1 MVKTLT
7 AVGFIVVIILWGIVG
22 KYSLHLKPKVEYNI
36 KVDSYLNKIQEFG
49 IKCYLQVLFTV
60 GAFMSTRSWVDK
72 HIKVCY
78 NRLDEINSDYDKQ
91 TRTNWYP
98 KK

>member
-1 MVKTLT
+1 M
-7 AVGFIVVIILWGIVG
+7 
-22 KYSLHLKPKVEYNI
+22 
-36 KVDSYLNKIQEFG
+36 
-49 IKCYLQVLFTV
+49 
-60 GAFMSTRSWVDK
+60 GAFMGRSWVDK

-91 TRTNWYP
+91 TRNSWYP

>member
-1 MVKTLT
+1 M
-7 AVGFIVVIILWGIVG
+7 
-22 KYSLHLKPKVEYNI
+22 
-36 KVDSYLNKIQEFG
+36 DSYLDKIQEFG

-60 GAFMSTRSWVDK
+60 GAFTAGRSWVDK

-78 NRLDEINSDYDKQ
+78 NKLDEINSDYDIV
-91 TRTNWYP
+91 TRHLWYP

>member
-1 MVKTLT
+1 MKS
-7 AVGFIVVIILWGIVG
+7 F
-22 KYSLHLKPKVEYNI
+22 LH
-36 KVDSYLNKIQEFG
+36 KIQEFG
-49 IKCYLQVLFTV
+49 IKCYLQVLFTI

-78 NRLDEINSDYDKQ
+78 NRLDEINSDYDKL

>member
-1 MVKTLT
+1 MDSFLDK
-7 AVGFIVVIILWGIVG
+7 IL
-22 KYSLHLKPKVEYNI
+22 
-36 KVDSYLNKIQEFG
+36 EFG
-49 IKCYLQVLFTV
+49 IKFYLQVLFVV
-60 GAFMSTRSWVDK
+60 GTYFGRSWVDK
-72 HIKVCY
+72 HIIMCY

>member
-1 MVKTLT
+1 MEFNTKMVSFLHK
-7 AVGFIVVIILWGIVG
+7 IEEII
-22 KYSLHLKPKVEYNI
+22 I
-36 KVDSYLNKIQEFG
+36 KI
-49 IKCYLQVLFTV
+49 YLQVLFTL
-60 GAFMSTRSWVDK
+60 GAFRGRSWVDK

-78 NRLDEINSDYDKQ
+78 NKLDEINSDYDKQ

>member
-1 MVKTLT
+1 M
-7 AVGFIVVIILWGIVG
+7 A
-22 KYSLHLKPKVEYNI
+22 YNI
-36 KVDSYLNKIQEFG
+36 KAVSFLNNKIQEIC
-49 IKCYLQVLFTV
+49 IKIYLQFLFLI
-60 GAFMSTRSWVDK
+60 GGFKGRSWVDK

-78 NRLDEINSDYDKQ
+78 NRLDKINSDYDKA

>member
-1 MVKTLT
+1 MKL
-7 AVGFIVVIILWGIVG
+7 FLHKLQGI
-22 KYSLHLKPKVEYNI
+22 
-36 KVDSYLNKIQEFG
+36 G
-49 IKCYLQVLFTV
+49 IKFYLQFLFII
-60 GAFMSTRSWVDK
+60 GAFMGRSWVDK

-78 NRLDEINSDYDKQ
+78 NRLDEINSDYDKA

>member
-1 MVKTLT
+1 MKSFLR
-7 AVGFIVVIILWGIVG
+7 
-22 KYSLHLKPKVEYNI
+22 
-36 KVDSYLNKIQEFG
+36 KIQEFG

-78 NRLDEINSDYDKQ
+78 NRLDEINSYYDKL
-91 TRTNWYP
+91 TRNSWYP

>member
-1 MVKTLT
+1 MKS
-7 AVGFIVVIILWGIVG
+7 F
-22 KYSLHLKPKVEYNI
+22 
-36 KVDSYLNKIQEFG
+36 LNKIQEFG

-60 GAFMSTRSWVDK
+60 GAFMSRSWVDK

-78 NRLDEINSDYDKQ
+78 NRLDEINVDYDKQ

-98 KK
+98 EK

>member
-1 MVKTLT
+1 MDL
-7 AVGFIVVIILWGIVG
+7 FLR
-22 KYSLHLKPKVEYNI
+22 
-36 KVDSYLNKIQEFG
+36 KIQELG

-78 NRLDEINSDYDKQ
+78 NRLDEINSDYDKA
-91 TRTNWYP
+91 TRHLWYP

>member
-1 MVKTLT
+1 M
-7 AVGFIVVIILWGIVG
+7 A
-22 KYSLHLKPKVEYNI
+22 YNI
-36 KVDSYLNKIQEFG
+36 KVVSFLSNKIQEIC
-49 IKCYLQVLFTV
+49 IKIYLQFLFLI
-60 GAFMSTRSWVDK
+60 GGFKGRSWVDK

-78 NRLDEINSDYDKQ
+78 NKLDKINGDYDKA